1 VWLLSI
7 SGKKQRR
14 MTDVILLIAQ
24 VVAVSCADTQVL
36 ETRVAN
42 QSLLKV
48 WFCKAIQVDLLV
60 IALSTESGD
69 SGRE

>member
-1 VWLLSI
+1 
-7 SGKKQRR
+7 
-14 MTDVILLIAQ
+14 MILLIAQ

-48 WFCKAIQVDLLV
+48 RFCKAIQVDLLV
-60 IALSTESGD
+60 IALSTDVLQLCSRAED
-69 SGRE
+69 RGR

>member
-1 VWLLSI
+1 
-7 SGKKQRR
+7 
-14 MTDVILLIAQ
+14 MILLIAQ

-60 IALSTESGD
+60 IALSTAQVEARSSIGKK
-69 SGRE
+69 R